1 MVLSVIR
8 CAVRRASKQ
17 AMATGNSKQADR
29 QGGDWRGGEGDVF
42 SEGVSRITVALR
54 SIDVDILQSWYYR
67 VDNELAHAEVAR
79 GSVVD
84 YSNGRAIGCTSTL
97 LALREFQRELS
108 CGLLARGLHPPTP
121 AMIPLRLSLSSRCT
135 TGQLPFAGAAVPS
148 AACNTEVVVCA
159 VEGKGEAGGVG
170 D

>member
-17 AMATGNSKQADR
+17 WQQATRSRRAGREATGEVERATWSA
-29 QGGDWRGGEGDVF
+29 RGM
-42 SEGVSRITVALR
+42 SRITVALR
-54 SIDVDILQSWYYR
+54 SLDVDILQSWWYR
-67 VDNELAHAEVAR
+67 VDNETTHAEVAR
-79 GSVVD
+79 GFVVD

-135 TGQLPFAGAAVPS
+135 TGQLPFAGRLLR
-148 AACNTEVVVCA
+148 
-159 VEGKGEAGGVG
+159 GLQY
-170 D
+170 